1 MGFVIVCAACSLIG
15 YLLGLWQAERI
26 ADYKLEELRLEAGLE
41 MEGDDEQIQSRH

>member
-1 MGFVIVCAACSLIG
+1 MGFIIICIACSLIG

-41 MEGDDEQIQSRH
+41 TEGDDEQIQSMH